1 MRSGAQALML
11 LAAPPNVLILGAL
24 AEAPSQQQ
32 KLLREAEYPAQSTL
46 RTQLKRLCKVGAIEK
61 HRRNRFPGIL
71 EYELTACGRELLE
84 VADALER
91 WLAEFPDHPLAL
103 SGNPARAAVKALVAA
118 WSSTMLRGLAARPL
132 TLTAL
137 DELIGSIS
145 YPSLERRL
153 TAMRLAGLVAAQR
166 GGGRGTPHAVTAWAR
181 RSVLPLAAAARWE
194 RRHGG
199 IAAPPF
205 TALDLETMLLLLV
218 PLLRPDPQ
226 LSGTLQMG
234 AEIQNGDRK
243 LAGVTVSFEN
253 GLIRSCTTHMRS
265 RADAW
270 ALGSLGSWLN
280 ALLEAGVDELE
291 LGGDSGLI
299 RSVVEQLP
307 TLPASNGGAARLA
320 P

>member
-1 MRSGAQALML
+1 MRSGAQTLML
-11 LAAPPNVLILGAL
+11 LAAPPNILILRAL
-24 AEAPSQQQ
+24 AEAPRQQQQ

-46 RTQLKRLCKVGAIEK
+46 RTQLKRLCEVGAIEK

-71 EYELTACGRELLE
+71 EYELTTCGRELLD
-84 VADALER
+84 VADALEH
-91 WLAEFPDHPLAL
+91 WLAESADDPLPL
-103 SGNPARAAVKALVAA
+103 NGNPARAAVKALVAA

-166 GGGRGTPHAVTAWAR
+166 NGGRGTPYAVTAWAR
-181 RSVLPLAAAARWE
+181 RGVLPLAAAARWE
-194 RRHGG
+194 RRHGDF
-199 IAAPPF
+199 ASSPF

-234 AEIQNGDRK
+234 AEIQNEDRK
-243 LAGVTVSFEN
+243 LAGVTVSVEN
-253 GLIRSCTTHMRS
+253 GLITSCTTRVRC

-280 ALLEAGVDELE
+280 ALLESGVGDLE

-299 RSVVEQLP
+299 RAVVEQLP
-307 TLPASNGGAARLA
+307 VLSASNGAARLA